1 MLYAACNS
9 KSLAGG
15 HESCHCLNCGLV
27 KRIEESMFKLELRF
41 QNFTIREYSLRNG
54 DVRFIGRGAENHI
67 MVDDPHVS
75 RRHARIARW
84 GDELFVGDEGSKQG
98 TAVNGMQVI
107 CAKLKH
113 GDIVNIGASQ
123 NPQASFVAIEEE
135 TITDFLK
142 ATT

>member
-1 MLYAACNS
+1 M
-9 KSLAGG
+9 
-15 HESCHCLNCGLV
+15 E
-27 KRIEESMFKLELRF
+27 MFVLL
-41 QNFTIREYSLRNG
+41 G
-54 DVRFIGRGAENHI
+54 AVAENHI
-67 MVDDPHVS
+67 MFDDPHVS

-113 GDIVNIGASQ
+113 DDIVNIGGSQ
-123 NPQASFVAIEEE
+123 NPQASIVAIEEE

-142 ATT
+142 ASI

>member
-1 MLYAACNS
+1 
-9 KSLAGG
+9 
-15 HESCHCLNCGLV
+15 
-27 KRIEESMFKLELRF
+27 MFKLELRL
-41 QNFTIREYSLRNG
+41 QNFTIREYTLRNG
-54 DVRFIGRGAENHI
+54 DVRFIGRSAENHI
-67 MVDDPHVS
+67 MLDDPHVS

-98 TAVNGMQVI
+98 TTVNGMQVI

-113 GDIVNIGASQ
+113 GDVVNIGTSQ
-123 NPQASFVAIEEE
+123 NTQASIVAIEEE

>member
-1 MLYAACNS
+1 
-9 KSLAGG
+9 
-15 HESCHCLNCGLV
+15 
-27 KRIEESMFKLELRF
+27 MFKLELKF
-41 QNFTIREYSLRNG
+41 QNFTIREYTLRNG
-54 DVRFIGRGAENHI
+54 DVRFIGRSAENHI

-98 TAVNGMQVI
+98 TAVNGVQVI

-113 GDIVNIGASQ
+113 GDVVNIGTSQ
-123 NPQASFVAIEEE
+123 NSQASIMAVEEE

-142 ATT
+142 AST